1 MRWIS
6 FERQGSVSFGIVSE
20 DAVIDVGEHYSQYES
35 LKALLASDDFH
46 AVGADAA
53 TRASD
58 YALSEITYLPVILHP
73 DKILCAG
80 LNYKAHMEETGN
92 TDTSAPTL
100 FTRFASSQVGHDQAM
115 VKPRE
120 SDMLD
125 FEGEIALIIGKA
137 GRRISKDTALS
148 HVAGYSCYNDGSVR
162 DYQRHTSQF
171 TPGKNFIHTGG
182 FGPWMMTPDEI
193 GNLDNMEI
201 TTRLN
206 GEVMQNSSAAFL
218 IFSFS
223 DLISYC
229 SSFTELVPGD
239 VIVTGTP
246 AGVGAARKPPVFMMP
261 GDQIDIEVKPI
272 GMLSNTIVEG

>member
-1 MRWIS
+1 MRWMS
-6 FERQGSVSFGIVSE
+6 FERQGTVSFGIVSE
-20 DAVIDVGEHYSQYES
+20 DAVIDVGAHYSQYKS
-35 LKALLASDDFH
+35 LKALLASGELDSL
-46 AVGADAA
+46 GAEAA

-92 TDTSAPTL
+92 EDTSAPTL
-100 FTRFASSQVGHDQAM
+100 FTRFASSQVGHEQAM
-115 VKPRE
+115 IKPRE
-120 SDMLD
+120 SDNLD

-137 GRRISKDTALS
+137 GRRISPDAALS

-162 DYQRHTSQF
+162 DFQRHTSQF
-171 TPGKNFIHTGG
+171 TPGKNFVRTGG

-193 GNLDNMEI
+193 GDLDNMEI

-206 GEVMQNSSAAFL
+206 GEVMQNSRAAYL
-218 IFSFS
+218 IFSFAE
-223 DLISYC
+223 LISY
-229 SSFTELVPGD
+229 SSTFTELVPGD

-246 AGVGAARKPPVFMMP
+246 AGVGAARNPPVFMLP
-261 GDQIDIEVKPI
+261 GDQVDIEVSPI
-272 GMLSNTIVEG
+272 GTLSNTIIEG